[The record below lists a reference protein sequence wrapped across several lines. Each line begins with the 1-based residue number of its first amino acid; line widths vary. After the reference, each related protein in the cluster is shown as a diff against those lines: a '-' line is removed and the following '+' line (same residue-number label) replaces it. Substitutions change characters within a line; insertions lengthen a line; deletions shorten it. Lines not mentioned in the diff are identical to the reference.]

1 MPDINLHEGYSHDAA
16 SYDVDQLLV
25 RFQRAKDR
33 RSHWEGHWQECY
45 EFALPQR
52 EGAIANRNPGEKK
65 GTRLYDAT
73 ASDAVDQ
80 LAASLLSELTP
91 PKFGEM
97 AKRAGFEI
105 NKPAY
110 LDAFLPVAFVYPTG
124 RRHFFSSRTFFG

>member
-65 GTRLYDAT
+65 AHAFMTPLPATR
-73 ASDAVDQ
+73 SI
-80 LAASLLSELTP
+80 SLP
-91 PKFGEM
+91 PVC
-97 AKRAGFEI
+97 
-105 NKPAY
+105 Y
-110 LDAFLPVAFVYPTG
+110 LN
-124 RRHFFSSRTFFG
+124 